1 MVIVTV
7 YHFVDPN
14 LGVEI
19 SQKRGVNRKRGE
31 GIWNLSCLRGWQMTY
46 LEKEGFAWGTRGWGR
61 LCRLIVK

>member
-46 LEKEGFAWGTRGWGR
+46 LGEGRVCLGDKR
-61 LCRLIVK
+61 LG